1 VSRIECQHETEILDA
16 VASGRWPNR
25 VDAEL
30 REHVSGCVI
39 CSDVATISNLFREDY
54 ASALEQARVPSA
66 GLVWWKSELRARREA
81 VRVASRPIAWVSA
94 IACVCAAVAFMLV
107 LRAFSIP
114 LDMTTI
120 SAFVLAQPWV
130 IWLVLGAVVA
140 LTPIA
145 LYFVYS
151 DE

>member
-1 VSRIECQHETEILDA
+1 
-16 VASGRWPNR
+16 
-25 VDAEL
+25 
-30 REHVSGCVI
+30 VI

-54 ASALEQARVPSA
+54 AAALEQARVPSA

-107 LRAFSIP
+107 LRALSIP

-120 SAFVLAQPWV
+120 SAFVLEQPWV